1 MIQNFGMVTTPEE
14 RKWAEQFRQRSTTGA
29 LDLDYL
35 NQVGGRAVSQ
45 VGELQK
51 AKFQG
56 GMMQQGLSNSIV
68 AQELARKT
76 DRDTLTSL
84 ADESRNLAMMN
95 EQTKIQAQDMLGQ
108 YGQMRSQRLQNIRNQ
123 QNQMTQNRW
132 SQLSA
137 QSHDMTMNPFSWM
150 NASQKIDHMYVG
162 HKGRV

>member
-1 MIQNFGMVTTPEE
+1 MIQNFGEVRTAEE
-14 RKWAEQFRQRSTTGA
+14 RQWADQLRRRSTTGTMN
-29 LDLDYL
+29 LDYL
-35 NQVGGRAVSQ
+35 NQVAGRTASQ
-45 VGELQK
+45 VGALQK
-51 AKFQG
+51 AQIQG
-56 GMMQQGLSNSIV
+56 GMMQQGLGNSIV

-162 HKGRV
+162 HKGRI